1 LRPDGY
7 PASLPQGQRVVMA
20 LALANSHYPIG
31 RYTVSWDGKGR
42 IGFPLS
48 RVVLRDVEAQRMV
61 VDVSDN
67 RGPLNVAIDETQPA
81 DPVRNV
87 RVLWP
92 DTQTDR
98 TSQPFNPAFL
108 EKIAP
113 FSLLRFMDWGG
124 TNASP
129 LVEWADRPRTGDLG
143 YATAKGVPVERMVEL
158 ANTLGADPWFCVPH
172 QASDDYV
179 RQFASLLHAR
189 LDPGLRP
196 HIEYSNEVWNR
207 GFAQSQWALAQ
218 AERLGLPRPLGLPSI
233 FHARRSVEIFK
244 LFAEVYGADRGRL
257 IRVIAGHAAWTPF
270 QESALAWEDTAAH
283 TDVLAIAP
291 YFKAEQPATRRTW
304 RRRGRWQPERL
315 LDQMLAD
322 IRGPVA
328 AAIRANAA
336 LARKHG
342 LRLLGYEGGAHD
354 TATQFAPAHQAAMTT
369 LFAAAHRHP
378 RMREVYA
385 EYFARW
391 IEGGGETLV
400 HYNDIG
406 IWSKYGFWG
415 SLEHLAQE
423 PDDAPKYRA
432 LLDVIARYPRPSR

>member
-1 LRPDGY
+1 
-7 PASLPQGQRVVMA
+7 MA

-67 RGPLNVAIDETQPA
+67 RGPLNVAIDETQRPTRFA
-81 DPVRNV
+81 TFVSCGRTRRPTARRSPSTRPSWKRSPRSRCCASWTGRNERIAAG
-87 RVLWP
+87 RV
-92 DTQTDR
+92 
-98 TSQPFNPAFL
+98 
-108 EKIAP
+108 
-113 FSLLRFMDWGG
+113 GG
-124 TNASP
+124 P
-129 LVEWADRPRTGDLG
+129 PRTGDLG

-207 GFAQSQWALAQ
+207 GFAQSQW
-218 AERLGLPRPLGLPSI
+218 RWR
-233 FHARRSVEIFK
+233 RRSGW
-244 LFAEVYGADRGRL
+244 ACRGRWGCL
-257 IRVIAGHAAWTPF
+257 RSSTPVARSRSSSSSPRSTAPIAAAVIRVIAGHAAWTPF
-270 QESALAWEDTAAH
+270 QESALAGRTRQPTPMSSPSRPTSSRAAG
-283 TDVLAIAP
+283 DPKNV
-291 YFKAEQPATRRTW
+291 EATRAMA
-304 RRRGRWQPERL
+304 PERL

-342 LRLLGYEGGAHD
+342 LRLL
-354 TATQFAPAHQAAMTT
+354 ATREARTT
-369 LFAAAHRHP
+369 RP
-378 RMREVYA
+378 R
-385 EYFARW
+385 
-391 IEGGGETLV
+391 
-400 HYNDIG
+400 
-406 IWSKYGFWG
+406 S
-415 SLEHLAQE
+415 
-423 PDDAPKYRA
+423 
-432 LLDVIARYPRPSR
+432 SRRLIRRR